1 MTLCEADITSGI
13 DAKVRRY
20 LDNFELVRRKMKDLE
35 ERDRIRNFQPP
46 ITGEI
51 IMRVYG
57 IEPCRAIGEIKET
70 IKNAILD
77 GVIPNDYAAAYALM
91 ERLAAERGMTK
102 KEL

>member
-1 MTLCEADITSGI
+1 
-13 DAKVRRY
+13 
-20 LDNFELVRRKMKDLE
+20 
-35 ERDRIRNFQPP
+35 
-46 ITGEI
+46 
-51 IMRVYG
+51 MRVYG